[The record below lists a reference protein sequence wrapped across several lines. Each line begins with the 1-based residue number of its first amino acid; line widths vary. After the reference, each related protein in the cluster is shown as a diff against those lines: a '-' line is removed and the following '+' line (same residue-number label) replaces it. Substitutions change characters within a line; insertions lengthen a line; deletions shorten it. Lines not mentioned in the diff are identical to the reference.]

1 MPFEKFIPARKQK
14 PPQASVKRTGTIS
27 VDIAFARQ
35 TGLEDSRFVTLYFD
49 AQKRLIGIRP
59 ADPKEEGAVRM
70 SHRTRVASVRARPLF
85 QAFGIT
91 LEETS
96 RVPVSFDE
104 AEGMVVL
111 PLPAGGRRPRGRPR
125 KSA

>member
-27 VDIAFARQ
+27 VDIGFARQ
-35 TGLEDSRFVTLYFD
+35 AGLGDARFVTLYFD
-49 AQKRLIGIRP
+49 PQKRLVGIRA

-70 SHRTRVASVRARPLF
+70 SHRTRVVSVRARPLF

-104 AEGMVVL
+104 TEAMVVL
-111 PLPAGGRRPRGRPR
+111 PLPAAGRRPRGRPR
-125 KSA
+125 KSP

>member
-14 PPQASVKRTGTIS
+14 SPQASVKRTGTIS
-27 VDIAFARQ
+27 LDIAFAHQ
-35 TGLEDSRFVTLYFD
+35 TGLQEARFVTLHFD
-49 AQKRLIGIRP
+49 SQKRLIGIRA

-85 QAFGIT
+85 QAYGIA
-91 LEETS
+91 LEETA

-104 AEGMVVL
+104 AEGMLVL
-111 PLPAGGRRPRGRPR
+111 PLPTGGRRPRGRPR